1 MTHTRLP
8 RCRPPPHRGGT
19 PRRTERAC
27 PGPLPSPHL
36 GRGQRRRGRACPVSF
51 VYSVIVLALALAG
64 CSTLTVEPFPEPL
77 STTPLAPE
85 DEILLATTADAG
97 SEPAAPTVNRAPGVP
112 GGPAFAEGTPD
123 DLGQDLTGEPITVAF
138 NDAPL
143 SSFIDELFNQR
154 LGLSFLIA
162 PNLRDTNTLVTLRI
176 AEPMAPADLFR
187 TARRI
192 LEEHYGVRIRA
203 GDDGL
208 LTIEATNEIT
218 ASGIPLLISGRASA
232 EVPATHRTVFQ
243 IVHTKVMSPTRIE
256 GLLNRLMSGVEL
268 DIQVRPTL
276 GAIILKGSRTT
287 IDRAL
292 AIIEVLDQP
301 LLSGRHGIVIEPVF
315 LDVTQMARDLTEVL
329 KSQGYSATVGYSD
342 QAHAI
347 VMLPLRSAN
356 KLVVFAADPA
366 ILPQVEEWAAVVDAE
381 REAAVEDGWFY
392 YQFKNT
398 LAEDLTETLNQI
410 LSIEIAAEAAE
421 AAEEGQRPRRRRT
434 GEPLVFEKGRNA
446 VLYRGNGQDW
456 ARIRTLIERLDK
468 PVPQVLIEVLLAEVT
483 LTGKEESGIEYLASF
498 GVNGRGVDAKLTG
511 GGLSFTLDGAG
522 QTRALLRLAY
532 EDNRVALRSL
542 PRLIV
547 KSGESGNIFAGSQV
561 PILSQRAEGVQVEGS
576 TSIVQQ
582 IQYRDTGVTLNITPI
597 VQANGLVDLEINQN
611 FSETRAASA
620 ASLTPTILTRDLSTS
635 MTLRDGQSVLMGGLI
650 SESQSQGR
658 SGVPGLGR
666 VPVLG
671 RLFRADSFQNDRT
684 ELIVMVIPYV
694 IADHRQGEELTEQIR
709 SQLELH
715 RRFL

>member
-1 MTHTRLP
+1 MI
-8 RCRPPPHRGGT
+8 
-19 PRRTERAC
+19 A
-27 PGPLPSPHL
+27 
-36 GRGQRRRGRACPVSF
+36 
-51 VYSVIVLALALAG
+51 LALALAG
-64 CSTLTVEPFPEPL
+64 CSTLSVEPFPEPL
-77 STTPLAPE
+77 SSTPPAAE
-85 DEILLATTADAG
+85 DEVLLAATADG
-97 SEPAAPTVNRAPGVP
+97 KPEPTAPTVTRAPGVT
-112 GGPAFAEGTPD
+112 GGPVFAEGTPA
-123 DLGQDLTGEPITVAF
+123 DLGPDLTGGPIAVAF
-138 NDAPL
+138 RDAPL
-143 SSFIDELFNQR
+143 PSFIDELFNQR

-162 PNLRDTNTLVTLRI
+162 PNLSDNTTLVTLRI
-176 AEPMAPADLFR
+176 AEPMAPADLFA

-203 GDDGL
+203 DDDGV
-208 LTIEATNEIT
+208 LTFEATDEVT
-218 ASGIPLLISGRASA
+218 ASGIPLLISGRASP

-243 IVHTKVMSPTRIE
+243 IVHLKVMSPNRITSMLN
-256 GLLNRLMSGVEL
+256 GLLSGVEL
-268 DIQVRPTL
+268 EIMERPTL
-276 GAIILKGSRTT
+276 GALLLKGNLTT
-287 IDRAL
+287 IDRAI

-301 LLSGRHGIVIEPVF
+301 LLRGRHGIVIEPVF
-315 LDVTQMARDLTEVL
+315 LDVSQMARDLTEVL
-329 KSQGYSATVGYSD
+329 KSQGYNASVGYSD
-342 QAHAI
+342 LVSAI
-347 VMLPLRSAN
+347 VLLPLRNAN

-366 ILPQVEEWAAVVDAE
+366 LLPQVEEWAVVVDAE
-381 REAAVEDGWFY
+381 REAAVEDGWFF

-410 LSIEIAAEAAE
+410 LSIESAAEAAP
-421 AAEEGQRPRRRRT
+421 AAEEGQRTRRRNA
-434 GEPLVFEKGRNA
+434 GEQLVFEKSRNA
-446 VLYRGNGQDW
+446 VLYRGNGQEW
-456 ARIRTLIERLDK
+456 ARIRILIEKLDK

-498 GVNGRGVDAKLTG
+498 GINGRGVDAQLTG
-511 GGLSFTLDGAG
+511 GGLSFTLEGAG

-561 PILSQRAEGVQVEGS
+561 PVISQRAEGVQVEGS

-582 IQYRDTGVTLNITPI
+582 IQYRNTGVTLNITPI

-611 FSETRAASA
+611 FSETRATGA

-650 SESQSQGR
+650 SESQSKGR
-658 SGVPGLGR
+658 SGVPGLSR

-671 RLFRADSFQNDRT
+671 RLFRADSYQNDRT
-684 ELIVMVIPYV
+684 ELVVMVIPYV
-694 IADHRQGEELTEQIR
+694 IADHRQGEELTEQIK

>member
-1 MTHTRLP
+1 MNNTRMP
-8 RCRPPPHRGGT
+8 RCRPPPLAKAAAAT
-19 PRRTERAC
+19 AV
-27 PGPLPSPHL
+27 L
-36 GRGQRRRGRACPVSF
+36 G
-51 VYSVIVLALALAG
+51 LALVG
-64 CSTLTVEPFPEPL
+64 CRSLNVAPFPEPL
-77 STTPLAPE
+77 SSTPPAPE
-85 DEILLATTADAG
+85 EEVLLAAGQNDA
-97 SEPAAPTVNRAPGVP
+97 ERTAPTVTRAPGVP
-112 GGPAFAEGTPD
+112 GGPSVAEGTPD
-123 DLGQDLTGEPITVAF
+123 DLGQDLTGEPIEVAF
-138 NDAPL
+138 NNAPL
-143 SSFIDELFNQR
+143 PNFIDELFNQR
-154 LGLSFLIA
+154 LGLSFLIS
-162 PNLRDTNTLVTLRI
+162 PDLRDKADLVTLRI
-176 AEPMAPADLFR
+176 AEPMPPRELFT

-203 GDDGL
+203 DDDGV
-208 LTIEATNEIT
+208 LTFQASDEIT
-218 ASGIPLLISGRASA
+218 ASGIPLLISGRAGP

-243 IVHTKVMSPTRIE
+243 IVHLKVMSPNRIT
-256 GLLNRLMSGVEL
+256 GLLNSLMSGVEL
-268 DIQVRPTL
+268 EVAERPSL
-276 GAIILKGSRTT
+276 GAVLLKGSLSN
-287 IDRAL
+287 IDRAV

-315 LDVTQMARDLTEVL
+315 LNVAQMARDLNAVL
-329 KSQGYSATVGYSD
+329 RSQGYSTSVGYSD
-342 QAHAI
+342 LAGAI
-347 VMLPLRSAN
+347 VLLPLTSAN

-366 ILPQVEEWAAVVDAE
+366 ILPRVEEWAAVMDAE

-398 LAEDLTETLNQI
+398 LAQDLTETLNQI
-410 LSIEIAAEAAE
+410 LSIDSAAEVEEE
-421 AAEEGQRPRRRRT
+421 AQDRRRQRGRGG
-434 GEPLVFEKGRNA
+434 GETLVFDNNRNA

-456 ARIRTLIERLDK
+456 ARIRTLIQKLDK

-483 LTGKEESGIEYLASF
+483 LTGREESGVEYLASF
-498 GVNGRGVDAKLTG
+498 GIGSRGVDAQLTS

-522 QTRALLRLAY
+522 KTRAFLRLAY

-561 PILSQRAEGVQVEGS
+561 PVISQRTEGVQVEGS

-582 IQYRDTGVTLNITPI
+582 IQYMNTGVTLNITPI

-611 FSETRAASA
+611 FSETRAAGA
-620 ASLTPTILTRDLSTS
+620 ATLTPTILTRDLSTS

-658 SGVPGLGR
+658 SGVPGLAR

-671 RLFRADSFQNDRT
+671 RLFRADSYQKDRT
-684 ELIVMVIPYV
+684 ELVVMVIPYV
-694 IADHRQGEELTEQIR
+694 IADHRQGRELTEQIK

>member
-1 MTHTRLP
+1 
-8 RCRPPPHRGGT
+8 
-19 PRRTERAC
+19 
-27 PGPLPSPHL
+27 
-36 GRGQRRRGRACPVSF
+36 
-51 VYSVIVLALALAG
+51 
-64 CSTLTVEPFPEPL
+64 
-77 STTPLAPE
+77 
-85 DEILLATTADAG
+85 
-97 SEPAAPTVNRAPGVP
+97 
-112 GGPAFAEGTPD
+112 AEGTPD
-123 DLGQDLTGEPITVAF
+123 DLGQDLTGEPISVAF
-138 NDAPL
+138 HDAPL
-143 SSFIDELFNQR
+143 PNFIDELFNQR

-162 PNLRDTNTLVTLRI
+162 PNLRDSTDLVTLRI

-192 LEEHYGVRIRA
+192 LEDYYGVRIRA
-203 GDDGL
+203 DEDGV
-208 LTIEATNEIT
+208 LTFEAADVIT
-218 ASGIPLLISGRASA
+218 DSGIPLLISGRASP

-256 GLLNRLMSGVEL
+256 GLLARLLSGVEL

-276 GAIILKGSRTT
+276 GAILLMGSRTT
-287 IDRAL
+287 IDRAI

-315 LDVTQMARDLTEVL
+315 LDVARMATDLNTVL
-329 KSQGYSATVGYSD
+329 RSQGYSASVGYSD
-342 QAHAI
+342 QAQAI
-347 VMLPLRSAN
+347 VLLPLRNSN
-356 KLVVFAADPA
+356 KLVVFANDPA
-366 ILPQVEEWAAVVDAE
+366 VLLQVEEWAAVVDAE
-381 REAAVEDGWFY
+381 REAAVEDGWFF

-398 LAEDLTETLNQI
+398 LAEDLTDTLNQI
-410 LSIEIAAEAAE
+410 LSIEIEAEAAE
-421 AAEEGQRPRRRRT
+421 AAQEGQRPRRRRT
-434 GEPLVFEKGRNA
+434 AEPLVFEKSRNA
-446 VLYRGNGQDW
+446 VLYRGNGEEW
-456 ARIRTLIERLDK
+456 SRIRMLIERLDK

-483 LTGKEESGIEYLASF
+483 LTGKEESGIEYLANF
-498 GVNGRGVDAKLTG
+498 GINGRSVDAQLTAG
-511 GGLSFTLDGAG
+511 GVSFTLDGAG
-522 QTRALLRLAY
+522 ATRALLRLAY

-611 FSETRAASA
+611 FSETRAAGA

-650 SESQSQGR
+650 SESQSQGQ
-658 SGVPGLGR
+658 SGLPGLGR

-684 ELIVMVIPYV
+684 ELVVMVIPYV
-694 IADHRQGEELTEQIR
+694 IADHRQSRELTEQIK

>member
-1 MTHTRLP
+1 LP
-8 RCRPPPHRGGT
+8 P
-19 PRRTERAC
+19 AIA
-27 PGPLPSPHL
+27 L
-36 GRGQRRRGRACPVSF
+36 
-51 VYSVIVLALALAG
+51 VLTVAG
-64 CSTLTVEPFPEPL
+64 CSSLNVEPFPEPL
-77 STTPLAPE
+77 NSTPPAPE
-85 DEILLATTADAG
+85 DEVLLAAPDG
-97 SEPAAPTVNRAPGVP
+97 DPEPTAPTVTRAPGVP

-123 DLGQDLTGEPITVAF
+123 DLGQDLTGEPISVAF

-143 SSFIDELFNQR
+143 PNFIDELFNQR

-162 PNLRDTNTLVTLRI
+162 PNLRDNTDLVTLRI
-176 AEPMAPADLFR
+176 AEPMSPADLFT

-192 LEEHYGVRIRA
+192 LEEYYGVRIRA
-203 GDDGL
+203 DEDGV
-208 LTIEATNEIT
+208 LTFEATDVIT
-218 ASGIPLLISGRASA
+218 DSGIPLLISGRASP

-256 GLLNRLMSGVEL
+256 GLLARLLSGVEL
-268 DIQVRPTL
+268 DIRVRPSL
-276 GAIILKGSRTT
+276 GAIMLKGSRTT
-287 IDRAL
+287 IDRAI

-301 LLSGRHGIVIEPVF
+301 LLSGRNGIVIEPVF
-315 LDVTQMARDLTEVL
+315 LDVAKMATDLSNVL
-329 KSQGYSATVGYSD
+329 RSQGYSVSVGYSD
-342 QAHAI
+342 QAHALI
-347 VMLPLRSAN
+347 LLPLRNSN

-366 ILPQVEEWAAVVDAE
+366 VLLQVEEWAAVVDAE
-381 REAAVEDGWFY
+381 REAAVEDGWFF

-398 LAEDLTETLNQI
+398 LAEDLTDTLNQI

-434 GEPLVFEKGRNA
+434 AEPLVFEKSRNA
-446 VLYRGNGQDW
+446 VLYRGNGEDW
-456 ARIRTLIERLDK
+456 ARIRQLIERLDK

-483 LTGKEESGIEYLASF
+483 LTGKEESGIEYLANF
-498 GVNGRGVDAKLTG
+498 GINGRGVDALLTAG
-511 GGLSFTLDGAG
+511 GVSFTLDGAG
-522 QTRALLRLAY
+522 ATRALLRLAY

-561 PILSQRAEGVQVEGS
+561 PILSQRAEGVQVEGT

-611 FSETRAASA
+611 FSETRAAGA

-650 SESQSQGR
+650 SESQSQGQ

-666 VPVLG
+666 VPIVG

-684 ELIVMVIPYV
+684 ELVVMVIPYV
-694 IADHRQGEELTEQIR
+694 IADHRQSRELTEQIK

>member
-1 MTHTRLP
+1 
-8 RCRPPPHRGGT
+8 
-19 PRRTERAC
+19 
-27 PGPLPSPHL
+27 
-36 GRGQRRRGRACPVSF
+36 
-51 VYSVIVLALALAG
+51 
-64 CSTLTVEPFPEPL
+64 
-77 STTPLAPE
+77 
-85 DEILLATTADAG
+85 
-97 SEPAAPTVNRAPGVP
+97 
-112 GGPAFAEGTPD
+112 
-123 DLGQDLTGEPITVAF
+123 LGQDLTGEPISVAF
-138 NDAPL
+138 HDAPL
-143 SSFIDELFNQR
+143 PNFIDELFNQR

-162 PNLRDTNTLVTLRI
+162 PNLRDSTDLVTLRI
-176 AEPMAPADLFR
+176 AAPMAPADLFR

-192 LEEHYGVRIRA
+192 LEDYYGVRIRA
-203 GDDGL
+203 DEDGV
-208 LTIEATNEIT
+208 LTFEAADVIT
-218 ASGIPLLISGRASA
+218 DSGIPLLISGRASP

-256 GLLNRLMSGVEL
+256 GLLARLLSGVEL

-276 GAIILKGSRTT
+276 GAILLMGSRTT
-287 IDRAL
+287 IDRAI

-315 LDVTQMARDLTEVL
+315 LDVARMATDLNTVL
-329 KSQGYSATVGYSD
+329 RSQGYSASVGYSD
-342 QAHAI
+342 QAQAI
-347 VMLPLRSAN
+347 VLLPLRNSN
-356 KLVVFAADPA
+356 KLVVFANDPA
-366 ILPQVEEWAAVVDAE
+366 VLLQVEEWAAVVDAE
-381 REAAVEDGWFY
+381 REAAVEDGWFF

-398 LAEDLTETLNQI
+398 LAEDLTDTLNQI
-410 LSIEIAAEAAE
+410 LSIEIEAEAAE
-421 AAEEGQRPRRRRT
+421 AAQEGQRPRRRRT
-434 GEPLVFEKGRNA
+434 AEPLVFEKSRNA
-446 VLYRGNGQDW
+446 VLYRGNGEEW
-456 ARIRTLIERLDK
+456 SRIRMLIERLDK

-483 LTGKEESGIEYLASF
+483 LTGKEESGIEYLANF
-498 GVNGRGVDAKLTG
+498 GINGRSVDAQLTAG
-511 GGLSFTLDGAG
+511 GVSFTLDGAG
-522 QTRALLRLAY
+522 ATRALLRLAY

-611 FSETRAASA
+611 FSETRAAGA

-650 SESQSQGR
+650 SESQSQGQ
-658 SGVPGLGR
+658 SGLPGLGR

-684 ELIVMVIPYV
+684 ELVVMVIPYV
-694 IADHRQGEELTEQIR
+694 IADHRQSRELTEQIK

>member
-1 MTHTRLP
+1 MEGENPKEVDSVTNNRLP
-8 RCRPPPHRGGT
+8 RTRPPPNRPGGA
-19 PRRTERAC
+19 RH
-27 PGPLPSPHL
+27 G
-36 GRGQRRRGRACPVSF
+36 GRAYAVPLSF
-51 VYSVIVLALALAG
+51 PAVMLAIAG
-64 CSTLTVEPFPEPL
+64 CSSLSVEPFPEPL
-77 STTPLAPE
+77 SSTTPAPE
-85 DEILLATTADAG
+85 GEVLLASTTDRDA
-97 SEPAAPTVNRAPGVP
+97 EPTAPTVTRAPGVRD
-112 GGPAFAEGTPD
+112 GPAFAEGTPD
-123 DLGQDLTGEPITVAF
+123 DLGQDLTGEPIAVAF
-138 NDAPL
+138 RDAPL
-143 SSFIDELFNQR
+143 PNFIDELFNER
-154 LGLSFLIA
+154 LGLSFLMA
-162 PNLRDTNTLVTLRI
+162 PNLRDITALVTLRI
-176 AEPMAPADLFR
+176 AEPMAPAELFT

-192 LEEHYGVRIRA
+192 LEEYYGVRIRA
-203 GDDGL
+203 NDDGV
-208 LTIEATNEIT
+208 LTFEATDEVT
-218 ASGIPLLISGRASA
+218 ASGIPLLISGRASP

-243 IVHTKVMSPTRIE
+243 IVHLKVMSPNRMSSMLTR
-256 GLLNRLMSGVEL
+256 LLSGVEL
-268 DIQVRPTL
+268 DIIERPTL
-276 GAIILKGSRTT
+276 GALMLKGNLTT
-287 IDRAL
+287 IDRAI

-301 LLSGRHGIVIEPVF
+301 LLRGRHGIVIEPAY
-315 LDVTQMARDLTEVL
+315 LDAAQMARDLTEVL
-329 KSQGYSATVGYSD
+329 RSQGYNASVGYSELTS
-342 QAHAI
+342 AI
-347 VMLPLRSAN
+347 VMLPLRNAN

-366 ILPQVEEWAAVVDAE
+366 VLAQVEEWAAVVDAE

-410 LSIEIAAEAAE
+410 LSIESAAQPASAAEG
-421 AAEEGQRPRRRRT
+421 GQRARRST
-434 GEPLVFEKGRNA
+434 GEQLVFEKSRNA
-446 VLYRGNGQDW
+446 VLYRGNGEDW
-456 ARIRTLIERLDK
+456 ARIRTLIEKLDK

-483 LTGKEESGIEYLASF
+483 LTGKEESGIEYLANF
-498 GVNGRGVDAKLTG
+498 NINGRNVDAQLASAG
-511 GGLSFTLDGAG
+511 VSFALDGAG
-522 QTRALLRLAY
+522 ATRALLRLAY

-611 FSETRAASA
+611 FSETRAAGA

-666 VPVLG
+666 VPVVG

-684 ELIVMVIPYV
+684 ELVVMVIPYV
-694 IADHRQGEELTEQIR
+694 IADHRQGRELTEQIK

-715 RRFL
+715 QRFL

>member
-1 MTHTRLP
+1 MIP
-8 RCRPPPHRGGT
+8 
-19 PRRTERAC
+19 A
-27 PGPLPSPHL
+27 
-36 GRGQRRRGRACPVSF
+36 AIAV
-51 VYSVIVLALALAG
+51 ALAG
-64 CSTLTVEPFPEPL
+64 CSTLDVEPFPEPL
-77 STTPLAPE
+77 TTTPLAPE
-85 DEILLATTADAG
+85 DEILLASTADAD
-97 SEPAAPTVNRAPGVP
+97 SESEAPTVTRAPGVP

-123 DLGQDLTGEPITVAF
+123 DLGQDLTGDPIAVAF
-138 NDAPL
+138 NNAPL
-143 SSFIDELFNQR
+143 PSFIDELFNRR

-162 PNLRDTNTLVTLRI
+162 PNLRDNTTLVTLRI
-176 AEPMAPADLFR
+176 AEPMAPADLFA

-203 GDDGL
+203 DDDGV
-208 LTIEATNEIT
+208 LTFEATDEIT

-243 IVHTKVMSPTRIE
+243 IVHLKVVAPNRIA
-256 GLLNRLMSGVEL
+256 GMLDRLLSGVEL
-268 DIQVRPTL
+268 DIMERPTL
-276 GAIILKGSRTT
+276 GAVMLKGNLTT

-301 LLSGRHGIVIEPVF
+301 LLGGRHGIVIEPVF
-315 LDVTQMARDLTEVL
+315 LNVTQMAKDLSEVL
-329 KSQGYSATVGYSD
+329 KSQGYNTSIGHNDLAG
-342 QAHAI
+342 AI
-347 VMLPLRSAN
+347 VLLPLTSAN

-366 ILPQVEEWAAVVDAE
+366 ILPRVEEWAAVVDAE

-398 LAEDLTETLNQI
+398 LAEDLTETLNQV
-410 LSIEIAAEAAE
+410 LSIESAAEAASVI
-421 AAEEGQRPRRRRT
+421 EEGQRPRRRNR
-434 GEPLVFEKGRNA
+434 GEQLVFEKSRNA

-456 ARIRTLIERLDK
+456 ARIRMLIERLDK

-483 LTGKEESGIEYLASF
+483 LTDKEESGIEYLASF
-498 GVNGRGVDAKLTG
+498 GVNGRSVDAQLKSASV
-511 GGLSFTLDGAG
+511 SFTLDGAG
-522 QTRALLRLAY
+522 ATRAFLRLAY
-532 EDNRVALRSL
+532 EDSRVALRSL

-561 PILSQRAEGVQVEGS
+561 PVISQRAEGVQVEGS

-597 VQANGLVDLEINQN
+597 VQANGLVDLTINQN

-620 ASLTPTILTRDLSTS
+620 ATLTPTILTRDLSTS

-650 SESQSQGR
+650 SESQSQGS

-684 ELIVMVIPYV
+684 ELVVMVIPYV
-694 IADHRQGEELTEQIR
+694 IADHRQGRDLTEQIKL
-709 SQLELH
+709 QLELH